1 MPDSNTIK
9 LWSKENREYRKQLL
23 ELQSCVNNLI
33 QAENNLLSDLRSYR
47 FPENERQDRLD
58 KNVGKIW
65 THQCELEEIME
76 RIKRS
81 KLQFCYSN
89 DLDDYIEF
97 RTGKEKGLFEDE

>member
-1 MPDSNTIK
+1 MPDSGAIK

-47 FPENERQDRLD
+47 FPEEERQNRLD
-58 KNVGKIW
+58 ENYGKIY
-65 THQCELEEIME
+65 THHCELNEIIDQ
-76 RIKRS
+76 IKRK

-97 RTGKEKGLFEDE
+97 RTGREKGLFEDE